1 MLHLQIQV
9 QDPKEILY
17 LHFIRILKGVLFE
30 HFLIVESSLMIS
42 LSDEIMALITDLCLS
57 SGGMCLVTQS
67 LLSWLSFVQSNYPVC
82 P

>member
-30 HFLIVESSLMIS
+30 HFLIVESSPLIF
-42 LSDEIMALITDLCLS
+42 LSNGIMALMTDQCLFFN
-57 SGGMCLVTQS
+57 GNYQVTQS
-67 LLSWLSFVQSNYPVC
+67 LLS
-82 P
+82 